1 MAKEPRGREQRKPA
15 QPAPE
20 LPHSLGRLRMP
31 RKTNRKAAKLIEGGV
46 KLWDRRAANRRAMR
60 EGLRNAEGREA
71 NRMYYRTVNSYLR
84 NLVNAASGWR
94 LGEDRQGIIEPDP
107 RVTLSFDERFV
118 NLLEAAKV
126 VPLDSSGSDRLLFFR
141 VAELTHP
148 EHVDLRAVLP
158 EGIFSTY
165 SYSDRSMEL
174 EDGKYFL
181 RLTRYDPREKGPFT
195 DDDGVVRGTGAHDSS
210 GRNLKGR
217 LVAH

>member
-1 MAKEPRGREQRKPA
+1 MAKSPQAREQKKPA
-15 QPAPE
+15 QPVPE

-46 KLWDRRAANRRAMR
+46 KLWDRRAVNRRALR
-60 EGLRNAEGREA
+60 EGIKNAEGREA
-71 NRMYYRTVNSYLR
+71 NRIYYRTVNSYLR
-84 NLVNAASGWR
+84 NLVNAAPGWR
-94 LGEDRQGIIEPDP
+94 IGEDGQGIIEPDP
-107 RVTLSFDERFV
+107 KVTLSFEERFA
-118 NLLEAAKV
+118 NLLAAARII
-126 VPLDSSGSDRLLFFR
+126 PLDSSGSDRHLFFR

-181 RLTRYDPREKGPFT
+181 RLTRYDPRVDGPFT
-195 DDDGVVRGTGAHDSS
+195 DDEGVVRGKGTHDSS
-210 GRNLKGR
+210 NRDSKGR
-217 LVAH
+217 LVEG